1 MRSAGRGGR
10 DLTRG
15 SILGALL
22 ALAVPISLANV
33 LQTVYQLTDT
43 FWLGRIGAEAVAA
56 VSLSFPVIFVLIS
69 LGGGLSVAGAI
80 LVAQYRGRGD
90 QAGVD
95 HVAAQTLLAIL
106 SVSVLLSIAGYMG
119 AGGIMTLMGARGEV
133 WAGAVA
139 YLKVSFLGLAFLFIY
154 FVYQSLMRGVGD
166 VVTPF
171 IVVLVTVLLNF
182 LADPLF
188 ILGWGPV
195 PAMGVAG
202 AAAATVLT
210 QGIAAV
216 IGLGLLFSG
225 RQAIRIRP
233 RDFLSPDLP
242 LLRRMIRLGAPA
254 ALEQTTRG
262 LGFAIM
268 ATLVAAYPTV
278 IIAAYGIGSRILSFF
293 VIPALGLSMA
303 TSTLISQNIG
313 AGKDD
318 RVDATARLS
327 LLAAFLILGAAGL
340 LVFPFA
346 APIVGAFIKDD
357 PAVVAEGAHFLRIL
371 AWSFGFLG
379 FAITLGGI
387 FRGAGNTMLAL
398 IMTFLN
404 VWVFLFP
411 VAWLLSFRTPL
422 GPAGIW
428 WAHPAS
434 YVLSTLAGAAWL
446 AFAPWKKPALTGD
459 EALAEEIAEEAIL
472 EEGLS

>member
-1 MRSAGRGGR
+1 MRPGRGGR

-15 SILGALL
+15 SIVGALVT
-22 ALAVPISLANV
+22 LAVPISLANI

-80 LVAQYRGRGD
+80 LVAQYRGAGD
-90 QAGVD
+90 QESVD
-95 HVAAQTLLAIL
+95 HVAGQTLAAIV
-106 SVSVLLSIAGYMG
+106 SVSVVLSFVGYAG
-119 AGGIMTLMGARGEV
+119 AEAVMTAMGARGAV
-133 WAGAVA
+133 LTGAVE
-139 YLKVSFLGLAFLFIY
+139 YLRVSFIGLVFLFIY
-154 FVYQSLMRGVGD
+154 FVFQSLMRGVGD

-171 IVVLVTVLLNF
+171 VVVLVTVLLNF

-225 RQAIRIRP
+225 RQAIHLRP
-233 RDFLSPDLP
+233 RDLVRPDVP
-242 LLRRMIRLGAPA
+242 LLGRMVKLGAPA

-262 LGFAIM
+262 LGFAVM
-268 ATLVAAYPTV
+268 ATLVASFPTV

-303 TSTLISQNIG
+303 TSTLVSQNLG
-313 AGKDD
+313 AGKAD

-327 LLAAFLILGAAGL
+327 LAVAFLVLGAAGL
-340 LVFPFA
+340 LLFPFTEA
-346 APIVGAFIKDD
+346 VVGAFIRDE
-357 PAVVAEGAHFLRIL
+357 PAVVAEGARFLRIL
-371 AWSFGFLG
+371 AFSFGFLG
-379 FAITLGGI
+379 FAITTGGI
-387 FRGAGNTMLAL
+387 FRGAGNTLLAL
-398 IMTFLN
+398 VMTVLN

-411 VAWLLSFRTPL
+411 VAWLLSSRAGL
-422 GPAGIW
+422 GADGIW
-428 WAHPAS
+428 FAYPTS
-434 YVLSTLAGAAWL
+434 YVLTATVGGAWL
-446 AFAPWKKPALTGD
+446 LFGRWKKPALTGE
-459 EALAEEIAEEAIL
+459 EALAEEVTEEAII
-472 EEGLS
+472 EEGLA

>member
-1 MRSAGRGGR
+1 MRPARGGR

-15 SILGALL
+15 SIVGALI
-22 ALAVPISLANV
+22 ALAVPISAANV

-80 LVAQYRGRGD
+80 LVAQYRGAGD
-90 QAGVD
+90 QAAVD
-95 HVAAQTLLAIL
+95 HVAAQTLTAIVAVSMVL
-106 SVSVLLSIAGYMG
+106 SVVGFLSAPAVMG
-119 AGGIMTLMGARGEV
+119 AMGARGAV
-133 WAGAVA
+133 LTGAVE
-139 YLKVSFLGLAFLFIY
+139 YLRVSFLGLVFLFVY
-154 FVYQSLMRGVGD
+154 FVFQSLMRGVGD

-171 IVVLVTVLLNF
+171 VVVLVTVLLNF

-225 RQAIRIRP
+225 RQAIHLHLGDLAP
-233 RDFLSPDLP
+233 PDVP
-242 LLRRMIRLGAPA
+242 LLGRMVRLGAPA

-262 LGFAIM
+262 LGFAVM
-268 ATLVAAYPTV
+268 ATLVATFPTV

-303 TSTLISQNIG
+303 TSTLVSQNIG
-313 AGKDD
+313 AGRDE

-327 LLAAFLILGAAGL
+327 LAVAFLVLGAAGL
-340 LVFPFA
+340 ILFPFTE
-346 APIVGAFIKDD
+346 PVVGAFIKGE

-371 AWSFGFLG
+371 AFSLGFLG
-379 FAITLGGI
+379 FAITIGGI
-387 FRGAGNTMLAL
+387 FRGAGNTLLAL
-398 IMTFLN
+398 MMTFLN

-411 VAWLLSFRTPL
+411 VAWLLSSRTPL
-422 GPAGIW
+422 GADGIW
-428 WAHPAS
+428 YAYPIA
-434 YVLSTLAGAAWL
+434 YVLTAAVGGAWL
-446 AFAPWKKPALTGD
+446 LFGRWKKPVLTGD
-459 EALAEEIAEEAIL
+459 ERLAEEVAEEAIV
-472 EEGLS
+472 EEGLG

>member
-1 MRSAGRGGR
+1 V
-10 DLTRG
+10 
-15 SILGALL
+15 GALV

-43 FWLGRIGAEAVAA
+43 FWLGRIGAAAVAA
-56 VSLSFPVIFVLIS
+56 VSLSFPVVFVLIS

-80 LVAQYRGRGD
+80 LVAQHRGRGD
-90 QAGVD
+90 QDAVD
-95 HVAAQTLLAIL
+95 HVASQTLLAIIAVAAAL
-106 SVSVLLSIAGYMG
+106 SVVGYIG
-119 AGGIMTLMGARGEV
+119 ADDIMRLMGARDEV
-133 WAGAVA
+133 LEGAVE
-139 YLKVSFLGLAFLFIY
+139 YLRVSFLGLAFLFVY

-171 IVVLVTVLLNF
+171 VIVLVTVLLNF

-188 ILGWGPV
+188 ILGWGPI

-216 IGLGLLFSG
+216 IGLALLFSG
-225 RQAIRIRP
+225 KQAIRLRG
-233 RDFLSPDLP
+233 RDLLAPDIP
-242 LLRRMIRLGAPA
+242 LLRRMVRLGAPA

-262 LGFAIM
+262 LGFAAM

-278 IIAAYGIGSRILSFF
+278 TIAAYGIGSRILSFF

-303 TSTLISQNIG
+303 TSTLVSQNIG
-313 AGKDD
+313 AGKDR

-327 LLAAFLILGAAGL
+327 LLVAFLVLGAAGL
-340 LVFPFA
+340 AVFPFA
-346 APIVGAFIKDD
+346 EPIVAAFIKDD

-379 FAITLGGI
+379 FAITVGGI

-398 IMTFLN
+398 VVTLLS

-411 VAWLLSFRTPL
+411 VAWVLSFRTPL
-422 GPAGIW
+422 GADGIW

-434 YVLSTLAGAAWL
+434 YVLTALAGGAWL
-446 AFAPWKKPALTGD
+446 VFGRWKKPALTGD
-459 EALAEEIAEEAIL
+459 EALAEEVTEEAIV
-472 EEGLS
+472 EEGLG

>member
-1 MRSAGRGGR
+1 M
-10 DLTRG
+10 
-15 SILGALL
+15 GALV

-43 FWLGRIGAEAVAA
+43 FWLGRIGAAAVAA
-56 VSLSFPVIFVLIS
+56 VSLSFPVVFVLIS

-80 LVAQYRGRGD
+80 LVAQNRGRRD
-90 QAGVD
+90 QAAVD
-95 HVAAQTLLAIL
+95 HVASQTLLAIITVSVVL
-106 SVSVLLSIAGYMG
+106 SVVGYFGASSIMR
-119 AGGIMTLMGARGEV
+119 LMGARGAVLE
-133 WAGAVA
+133 GAVE
-139 YLKVSFLGLAFLFIY
+139 YLQVSFLGLAFLFVY

-171 IVVLVTVLLNF
+171 VIVLITVLLNF

-188 ILGWGPV
+188 ILGWGPI

-216 IGLGLLFSG
+216 IGMALLFSG
-225 RQAIRIRP
+225 KQAIRLRG
-233 RDFLSPDLP
+233 RDLVAPDFP
-242 LLRRMIRLGAPA
+242 LLRRMVRLGAPA

-262 LGFAIM
+262 LGFAAM

-278 IIAAYGIGSRILSFF
+278 TIAAYGIGSRILSFF

-303 TSTLISQNIG
+303 TSTLVSQNIG
-313 AGKDD
+313 AGKER

-327 LLAAFLILGAAGL
+327 LLVAFLVLGAAGL
-340 LVFPFA
+340 AIFPFA
-346 APIVGAFIKDD
+346 EPIVGAFIKDD

-379 FAITLGGI
+379 FAITIGGV

-398 IMTFLN
+398 VLTLLS

-411 VAWLLSFRTPL
+411 VAWFLSFRTPL
-422 GPAGIW
+422 DAVGIW

-434 YVLSTLAGAAWL
+434 YVLTALAGGAWL
-446 AFAPWKKPALTGD
+446 VFGRWKKPALTGD
-459 EALAEEIAEEAIL
+459 EALAEEVTEEAIV
-472 EEGLS
+472 EEGLG

>member
-1 MRSAGRGGR
+1 MA
-10 DLTRG
+10 
-15 SILGALL
+15 L
-22 ALAVPISLANV
+22 ALPISLANV

-90 QAGVD
+90 QRGVD
-95 HVAAQTLLAIL
+95 HVAGQTLMAIVAVSVVL
-106 SVSVLLSIAGYMG
+106 SVVGYLG

-133 WAGAVA
+133 WEGAVA
-139 YLKVSFLGLAFLFIY
+139 YLRVSFLGLAFLFIY

-171 IVVLVTVLLNF
+171 VVVLVAVLLNF

-210 QGIAAV
+210 QGIAAT
-216 IGLGLLFSG
+216 IGLVLLFSG
-225 RQAIRIRP
+225 RQAIRLHL
-233 RDFLSPDLP
+233 RDVLAPDLP
-242 LLRRMIRLGAPA
+242 LLGRMVRLGAPA
-254 ALEQTTRG
+254 AMEQTTRG
-262 LGFAIM
+262 LGFAVM

-313 AGKDD
+313 AGRDE

-327 LLAAFLILGAAGL
+327 LLVAFLVLGAAGL
-340 LVFPFA
+340 LIFPFSE
-346 APIVGAFIKDD
+346 PIVGAFIKDE

-398 IMTFLN
+398 VMTVLN

-422 GPAGIW
+422 GPEGIW
-428 WAHPAS
+428 WAHPVS
-434 YVLSTLAGAAWL
+434 YVLSTALGVAWL
-446 AFAPWKKPALTGD
+446 RFGRWKKPALTGD
-459 EALAEEIAEEAIL
+459 QALVGEVVEEAIV

>member
-1 MRSAGRGGR
+1 AGRGGR

-15 SILGALL
+15 SIVGALV

-43 FWLGRIGAEAVAA
+43 FWLGRIGAAAVAA

-90 QAGVD
+90 QAAVD
-95 HVAAQTLLAIL
+95 HVASQTLLAIVAVAIAL
-106 SVSVLLSIAGYMG
+106 SVVGYTG
-119 AGGIMTLMGARGEV
+119 AGAIMRLMGARGAV
-133 WAGAVA
+133 LDGAVA
-139 YLKVSFLGLAFLFIY
+139 YLEVSFLGLTFLFVY
-154 FVYQSLMRGVGD
+154 FVFQSLMRGVGD
-166 VVTPF
+166 VLTPF
-171 IVVLVTVLLNF
+171 VIVLVTVLLNF
-182 LADPLF
+182 AADPLF
-188 ILGWGPV
+188 ILGWGPI

-216 IGLGLLFSG
+216 IGLVLLFSG
-225 RQAIRIRP
+225 KQAIRLRA
-233 RDFLSPDLP
+233 RDLAGLDIP
-242 LLRRMIRLGAPA
+242 LLGRMVRLGAPA

-262 LGFAIM
+262 LGFAVM

-278 IIAAYGIGSRILSFF
+278 TIAAYGIGSRILSFF

-303 TSTLISQNIG
+303 TSTLVSQNIG
-313 AGKDD
+313 AGKTD

-327 LLAAFLILGAAGL
+327 LLVAFLVLGAAGL
-340 LVFPFA
+340 LVLPFA
-346 APIVGAFIKDD
+346 GPIVGAFIRDD

-379 FAITLGGI
+379 FSITIGGI

-398 IMTFLN
+398 VMTVLS

-411 VAWLLSFRTPL
+411 VAWVLSFRTPL
-422 GPAGIW
+422 AADGIW
-428 WAHPAS
+428 WAHPTS
-434 YVLSTLAGAAWL
+434 YVLTALTGGAWL
-446 AFAPWKKPALTGD
+446 LFGRWKKPALTGD
-459 EALAEEIAEEAIL
+459 EALAEEVTQEAIV
-472 EEGLS
+472 EEGIG